1 VYAYFLS
8 AMARFVKLR
17 LVLAMQ
23 QTHKQDGN
31 IEKF

>member
-1 VYAYFLS
+1 MLIFLS
-8 AMARFVKLR
+8 VIARLIARR

-23 QTHKQDGN
+23 QTYKQDGN